1 VKQIEKRFPIGVERE
16 RIRQAFIHNTRPWH
30 SIFRKSPIGWTSRGR
45 NRLKQVITEANQ
57 YVQRLNDTFTDPSG
71 HTTPEQQPAV
81 VKPPEQPQHELKEKD
96 DLEEQEDLEE
106 YEDQEDET
114 ARQRGR

>member
-1 VKQIEKRFPIGVERE
+1 MKQIEKRFPIGVERE

-30 SIFRKSPIGWTSRGR
+30 SIFRKSPIGWTNRGR

-71 HTTPEQQPAV
+71 RTTPEQQPV
-81 VKPPEQPQHELKEKD
+81 VVTPPEQTQQDLQGKDNREK
-96 DLEEQEDLEE
+96 QEDLEE
-106 YEDQEDET
+106 YEDVEDET
-114 ARQRGR
+114 ADQRGR